1 LCLEAHFLYLNFFL
15 DFFVKLSV
23 DVVKINRFDKFQNLI
38 HASSPRY
45 FQNPSDEL
53 EQYDFAGRDSSEKK
67 MEHLIR
73 FMETVEI
80 ENKLPFL
87 INQVHSDEIFI
98 LKDESQTR
106 EQVSK
111 INADAIMTH
120 LSEIPIGIFTA
131 DCIPILLYDPKLHV
145 AAAIH
150 AGREGT
156 LQGIVNKSIM
166 VMKREYGCQPE
177 NLVASLGLGIGGCC
191 YEIDENCLNSFENK
205 IPFESPFVKSKEN
218 GKFLLDL
225 FAVNTQQAMDAGLLP
240 ENISRSEECTFC
252 SPMNYFSYR
261 REGQTGRIL
270 TFIMLQSK

>member
-1 LCLEAHFLYLNFFL
+1 LESRFFYLNFFL
-15 DFFVKLSV
+15 VFFVKLSV
-23 DVVKINRFDKFQNLI
+23 DVAKINRFDKFPNLI

-45 FQNPSDEL
+45 FQNASDEL
-53 EQYDFAGRDSSEKK
+53 EQYDFAGRDRSEKK
-67 MEHLIR
+67 TEHLIR
-73 FMETVEI
+73 FMETVKI
-80 ENKLPFL
+80 KNKLPFL
-87 INQVHSDEIFI
+87 INQIHSDEIFL

-131 DCIPILLYDPKLHV
+131 DCIPVLLYDPKLHV

-166 VMKREYGCQPE
+166 AMKREYGCQPQD
-177 NLVASLGLGIGGCC
+177 LVAGLGLGIGGCC

-205 IPFESPFVKSKEN
+205 IPFELPFVKPKEN

-225 FAVNTQQAMDAGLLP
+225 FAVNAQQGIDAGLLP
-240 ENISRSEECTFC
+240 ENILRSEECTFC

-270 TFIMLQSK
+270 TFIMLQSR

>member
-1 LCLEAHFLYLNFFL
+1 MEARYLYFNFFL

-45 FQNPSDEL
+45 FQNTSGEI
-53 EQYDFAGRDSSEKK
+53 EQYDFAGRSSSEKK

-73 FMETVEI
+73 FMETVKI
-80 ENKLPFL
+80 KNKLPFL
-87 INQVHSDEIFI
+87 INQIHSDEIFI

-120 LSEIPIGIFTA
+120 LSETPIGIFTA

-166 VMKREYGCQPE
+166 AMKREYGCQPE
-177 NLVASLGLGIGGCC
+177 NLVAGLGLGIRGCC

-205 IPFESPFVKSKEN
+205 IPFDLPFVKLKEN

-225 FAVNTQQAMDAGLLP
+225 FAVNAQQGIAAGLLP
-240 ENISRSEECTFC
+240 ENILRSEECTFC

-270 TFIMLQSK
+270 TFIMLQPR